1 MTRVALEHDGELRPS
16 ARAPASVLPGSVLLG
31 GLVIALLGAM
41 LISLEF
47 GATGIGLDRLPALI
61 LARLSGQPLSADQ
74 QSAWLILLAIRMP
87 RAVLGLAAG
96 GALGAS
102 GAVMQGLFRNPLA
115 DPGLIGVSAG
125 AALATAATIV
135 LGDGVLAFLLQ
146 PLGAWAAPIAGLG
159 GGLATTLL
167 LYVLATRQGAT
178 SIGVVLLGGMALS
191 AFAGALTGV
200 LVFLANDQQLRDL
213 TFWTLGS
220 LSGASWPRIA
230 AQLPFLA
237 VGAACLAP
245 LAHTLNAL
253 LLGEADAFHM
263 GARVERAKRLS
274 LLGVAC
280 LVGATVSS
288 VGVIG
293 FVGVLV
299 PNLARLVCG
308 PDHRIVLPASA
319 LLGAILLLLSD
330 TIARTIAAPAEMP
343 VGVVTAVIGAPCFF
357 WLLLRDR
364 EALR

>member
-1 MTRVALEHDGELRPS
+1 MTRLALEQGRDAPVA
-16 ARAPASVLPGSVLLG
+16 ARLKEPLLLGALAIGALLSVLL
-31 GLVIALLGAM
+31 
-41 LISLEF
+41 SLEI
-47 GATGIGLDRLPALI
+47 GATGIGLGRLPALI
-61 LARLSGQPLSADQ
+61 LAAASGEPLSPDQ
-74 QSAWLILLAIRMP
+74 QTARLVLLAIRVP
-87 RAVLGLAAG
+87 RATLGLTAG
-96 GALGAS
+96 AALGAS
-102 GAVMQGLFRNPLA
+102 GAVMQGLLRNPLA

-125 AALATAATIV
+125 AALATALTIV
-135 LGDGVLAFLLQ
+135 LGDGALAFLLA
-146 PLGAWAAPIAGLG
+146 PLGGWAAPVAGLV
-159 GGLATTLL
+159 GGLAATLL
-167 LYVLATRQGAT
+167 LYALATRQGAT

-220 LSGASWPRIA
+220 LSGASWARIG

-263 GARVERAKRLS
+263 GAQVERAKRLS

-293 FVGVLV
+293 FVGVLT
-299 PNLARLVCG
+299 PNLARLACG

-330 TIARTIAAPAEMP
+330 TIARTIAGPAEMP

-364 EALR
+364 EALA

>member
-1 MTRVALEHDGELRPS
+1 MTLEQGRADPVRWRPS
-16 ARAPASVLPGSVLLG
+16 PPVAVL
-31 GLVIALLGAM
+31 GLCVAALLAIV
-41 LISLEF
+41 LSVQV
-47 GATGIGLDRLPALI
+47 GATGIGLDRLAGLVAAAAAHRALT
-61 LARLSGQPLSADQ
+61 ADQ
-74 QSAWLILLAIRMP
+74 QTAWLVLGVIRLP
-87 RAVLGLAAG
+87 RAVLGFAAG
-96 GALGAS
+96 AALGAS

-115 DPGLIGVSAG
+115 DPGLIGVSSG
-125 AALATAATIV
+125 AALATAVTIV
-135 LGDGVLAFLLQ
+135 LGDGVLAFVLA
-146 PLGAWAAPIAGLG
+146 PLGVWAAPAAGLA
-159 GGLATTLL
+159 GGLLATLL
-167 LYVLATRQGAT
+167 LYGLATRQGTT
-178 SIGVVLLGGMALS
+178 SIGVVLLGGMALA

-220 LSGASWPRIA
+220 LSGASWPRIGA
-230 AQLPFLA
+230 ELPFLL
-237 VGAACLAP
+237 VGAACLVP
-245 LAHTLNAL
+245 LPHTLNAL

-274 LLGVAC
+274 LMGVAC

-299 PNLARLVCG
+299 PNLARLAFG

-319 LLGAILLLLSD
+319 LLGAILLLLAD
-330 TIARTIAAPAEMP
+330 TIARTVAAPAEMP
-343 VGVVTAVIGAPCFF
+343 VGVVTAVLGAPVFF

>member
-1 MTRVALEHDGELRPS
+1 VAIERGPRRPTGG
-16 ARAPASVLPGSVLLG
+16 RLPEPVLLL
-31 GLVIALLGAM
+31 GLAVAAVLATLL
-41 LISLEF
+41 SLEV
-47 GATGIGLDRLPALI
+47 GATGIGLDRLPGLLLTA
-61 LARLSGQPLSADQ
+61 ASHRALSADQ
-74 QSAWLILLAIRMP
+74 QTAWLVLTAIRLP
-87 RAVLGLAAG
+87 RAVLGLSAG
-96 GALGAS
+96 AALGAS

-125 AALATAATIV
+125 AALATALTIV
-135 LGDGVLAFLLQ
+135 LGDGVLAFLLA
-146 PLGAWAAPIAGLG
+146 PLGVWGAPASGLVGGLG
-159 GGLATTLL
+159 ATWL
-167 LYVLATRQGAT
+167 LYALATRQGTT

-191 AFAGALTGV
+191 AFAGALTGI

-230 AQLPFLA
+230 AQLPFLL

-245 LAHTLNAL
+245 LAHILNAL

-299 PNLARLVCG
+299 PNIARLACG

-319 LLGAILLLLSD
+319 LLGAILLLLAD

-343 VGVVTAVIGAPCFF
+343 VGVVTAVIGAPAFF
-357 WLLLRDR
+357 WLLLSDR
-364 EALR
+364 EVLR

>member
-1 MTRVALEHDGELRPS
+1 MGTVTQQQVHE
-16 ARAPASVLPGSVLLG
+16 APIGGRLSEAVLLG
-31 GLVIALLGAM
+31 GLVMALLAAM
-41 LISLEF
+41 LISLDL
-47 GATGIGLDRLPALI
+47 GATGIGLDRLPAVL
-61 LARLSGQPLSADQ
+61 LARLSGHPLSLDQ
-74 QSAWLILLAIRMP
+74 QTAWLVLASIRLP
-87 RAVLGLAAG
+87 RAVLGLTAG
-96 GALGAS
+96 AALGAA

-125 AALATAATIV
+125 AALATAGVIV
-135 LGDGVLAFLLQ
+135 LGDGALAFLLA
-146 PLGAWAAPIAGLG
+146 PLGVWAAPVAGLA
-159 GGLATTLL
+159 GGLAATLL
-167 LYVLATRQGAT
+167 LYALATRQGTT

-220 LSGASWPRIA
+220 LSGASWPRIM

-237 VGAACLAP
+237 VGTACLSP

-263 GARVERAKRLS
+263 GARVERAKRLA
-274 LLGVAC
+274 LLGIAC

-293 FVGVLV
+293 FVGVLT
-299 PNLARLVCG
+299 PNLARLACG
-308 PDHRIVLPASA
+308 PDHRVVLPASA

-330 TIARTIAAPAEMP
+330 TIARTIATPAEMP
-343 VGVVTAVIGAPCFF
+343 VGVATAVIGAPCFF
-357 WLLLRDR
+357 WLLLRDH

>member
-1 MTRVALEHDGELRPS
+1 MT
-16 ARAPASVLPGSVLLG
+16 
-31 GLVIALLGAM
+31 GLSFERGREVPVRIRTSGPALLAGLAVAA
-41 LISLEF
+41 LLSALLSLEV
-47 GATGIGLDRLPALI
+47 GATGIGLDRLPPLAL
-61 LARLSGQPLSADQ
+61 AVASHRTLSPDQ
-74 QSAWLILLAIRMP
+74 QTAWLVLAAIRLP

-96 GALGAS
+96 AALGAS

-125 AALATAATIV
+125 AALATAVVIV
-135 LGDGVLAFLLQ
+135 LGDGTLAALLA
-146 PLGAWAAPIAGLG
+146 PLGAWTAPAAGLV
-159 GGLATTLL
+159 GGLTATLL
-167 LYVLATRQGAT
+167 LYALATRQGTT

-220 LSGASWPRIA
+220 LSGASWPRIL

-237 VGAACLAP
+237 VGAACLTP

-263 GARVERAKRLS
+263 GARVERAKQLA

-293 FVGVLV
+293 FVGVLT
-299 PNLARLVCG
+299 PNLARLACG

-330 TIARTIAAPAEMP
+330 AIARTIAAPAEMP
-343 VGVVTAVIGAPCFF
+343 VGVVTAVIGGPCFF